1 MRCKFPERDLSQ
13 RLDSTV
19 CRYKGFPYWV
29 RCVNR
34 GVISL
39 YSLSSGGKKCLY
51 EINPSDI
58 DFDISTVPLGYVQI
72 TQDIVVYMSRRPNRL
87 YKQGLSAD
95 ACSYKFTPGNNFKV
109 NATFFNQAFEKMVCG
124 EYPDLRDV
132 LHNLRKSEVEKE
144 VAISRDIALKY
155 NPNLKII
162 VIYFKG
168 EDNEVG
174 WIVPD
179 TNIVIVPSS
188 EKGWVVSNHLLG
200 FSWEIR

>member
-29 RCVNR
+29 RYVNR
-34 GVISL
+34 GVLGL
-39 YSLSSGGKKCLY
+39 YSLASGGKKCVH
-51 EINPSDI
+51 EISPTDEN
-58 DFDISTVPLGYVQI
+58 FDISTVPLGYVQI
-72 TQDIVVYMSRRPNRL
+72 TPDTVVYMSRRPNRI
-87 YKQGLSAD
+87 YKQGLSSD
-95 ACSYKFTPGNNFKV
+95 AISYKFTNGNSFKV
-109 NATFFNQAFEKMVCG
+109 SPNFFNEAFERMVIG
-124 EYPDLRDV
+124 NYPDLRDV
-132 LHNLRKSEVEKE
+132 LINLRRSETEKE
-144 VAISRDIALKY
+144 IAISRDIALKY

-162 VIYFKG
+162 ILYFKG

-188 EKGWVVSNHLLG
+188 EKGWIVSNHLLG